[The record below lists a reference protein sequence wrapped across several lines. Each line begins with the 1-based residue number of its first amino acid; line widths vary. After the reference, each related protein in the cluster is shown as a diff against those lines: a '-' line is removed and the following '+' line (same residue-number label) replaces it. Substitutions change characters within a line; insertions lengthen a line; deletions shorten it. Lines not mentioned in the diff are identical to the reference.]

1 MISRLR
7 NVAYSDAQEQDLGGG
22 VDADPEHD
30 ADEEHVPGLGGGT
43 RQITAA
49 QRAAFRAD
57 LRYWHT
63 AIVVLSPYA
72 PHYAD
77 LRNALN
83 QLTGEP
89 ARQVQG
95 VLLWDVGK

>member
-1 MISRLR
+1 MTQCHWACR
-7 NVAYSDAQEQDLGGG
+7 N
-22 VDADPEHD
+22 
-30 ADEEHVPGLGGGT
+30 

-72 PHYAD
+72 PHYD
-77 LRNALN
+77 HLRSALN
-83 QLTGEP
+83 QLADEP
-89 ARQVQG
+89 GRPVQG
-95 VLLWDVGK
+95 VLVWDVGK

>member
-1 MISRLR
+1 MAEFRVEL
-7 NVAYSDAQEQDLGGG
+7 
-22 VDADPEHD
+22 
-30 ADEEHVPGLGGGT
+30 
-43 RQITAA
+43 
-49 QRAAFRAD
+49 AAFRAD

-72 PHYAD
+72 PHYDD

-89 ARQVQG
+89 VRQVQG
-95 VLLWDVGK
+95 VTPLGRG